1 MSRPFGERS
10 PELRTPPPGPR
21 SRELARRLRRVESR
35 NVTHLDHP
43 GPIFWEAAQGSN
55 VRDADGNVYI
65 DLTAGFG
72 VAAAGHGAPAV
83 VHAMAHQTPILAHGL
98 GDVHPT
104 ELRVR
109 LLERLSALAPGSLEV
124 GVLGGGGAEA
134 VEIALKTAFL
144 HTGRPAIVAFEGGYH
159 GLTYGALAATWRSA
173 FRAPFRPQLPDTV
186 RFAPFPAAGASTSA
200 VERALAV
207 VSGHLTASPSAGAVL
222 VEPIQGRAGII
233 PPADDFLPGLRRL
246 CDRHGAVLI
255 FDEVYTGLGRTGRW
269 FACQHWDVVPDIL
282 AVGKALTGALPLS
295 AAIGTREVMA
305 AWPASEGEAL
315 HTSTFMG
322 NPVACAAALAQ
333 LETISA
339 QDLVGRAHDIGG
351 WLHQRLMRLA
361 ATAGGEVR
369 GRGLLQGLVLP
380 RPGAALDVAA
390 RALGRGVLV
399 LAEGPRADV
408 LAFTPPLSIPADL
421 LREAVGIIEASLQ
434 S

>member
-1 MSRPFGERS
+1 MNPPFGERS

-35 NVTHLDHP
+35 NVTHLGDP
-43 GPIFWEAAQGSN
+43 GPIFWQAARGSN
-55 VRDADGNVYI
+55 VRDVDGNVYI

-83 VHAMAHQTPILAHGL
+83 LHAMAHQAPILAHGL

-104 ELRVR
+104 EIRVR
-109 LLERLSALAPGSLEV
+109 LLERITGIAPGSLDV
-124 GVLGGGGAEA
+124 AVLGGGGAEA

-144 HTGRPAIVAFEGGYH
+144 HTGRPDIVAFEGGYH
-159 GLTYGALAATWRSA
+159 GLTYGALATTWHSG

-186 RFAPFPAAGASTSA
+186 RFAPFPAAGAPA
-200 VERALAV
+200 NEVERALAV
-207 VSGHLTASPSAGAVL
+207 VSGHLTASPAAGAVL

-246 CDRHGAVLI
+246 CDRHGAALI

-305 AWPASEGEAL
+305 AWPASEGEAI

-333 LETISA
+333 LDTIDA
-339 QDLVGRAHDIGG
+339 EDLVARAREMGG
-351 WLHQRLMRLA
+351 WLHQRLARMA
-361 ATAGGEVR
+361 ATAGGVVR
-369 GRGLLQGLVLP
+369 GRGLLQALVLP

-390 RALGRGVLV
+390 RALARGVLI
-399 LAEGPRADV
+399 LAEAPRADV
-408 LAFTPPLSIPADL
+408 LVFTPPLSIPAHL
-421 LREAVGIIEASLQ
+421 LEEAVGIIEASLRG
-434 S
+434 